1 MKKIL
6 LIDICGTITEKN
18 TTLDFISYIGNKPS
32 ILKI

>member
-18 TTLDFISYIGNKPS
+18 TTLDFISYIG
-32 ILKI
+32 